1 MTQQELADAA
11 DVDTKTIGNLERRGK
26 WPIARTRA
34 RIEKALGWPPGEM
47 ERIASE
53 ESEQPPPSLV
63 PEGLRQDIMNE
74 KDLTPEERQ
83 AVIDA
88 VEATLARERGEPG
101 SSAAVSFPPSGR
113 RRQASLPEEPF
124 PS

>member
-1 MTQQELADAA
+1 VSPTTVA
-11 DVDTKTIGNLERRGK
+11 NWERGASYPKKKWGK
-26 WPIARTRA
+26 
-34 RIEKALGWPPGEM
+34 IEQVMGISLDGE
-47 ERIASE
+47 
-53 ESEQPPPSLV
+53 PPPEPRPRI